1 MTGAEAQLRYP
12 SRLKVETMKKLL
24 FILAAVVLAVGCTD
38 KPEFDAPGTGTAQ
51 SMELVYD
58 TASITT
64 ADEMFDQALNR
75 VDDFYRVNG
84 QYVKLTMYL
93 AKDGVFYLTTA
104 ALIEDDDDEINEGL
118 MLDCEIAKVEGN
130 FSNPVN
136 VNFKALLDE
145 DFSWQADLPDAV
157 VEQEPEAEQPENV
170 TVYREE
176 AESHPAYVVRYK
188 DSEGVVKFG
197 FVFTVNKVVLTQT
210 ITEEEVP
217 SGKPYVDPTIEEVP
231 YYNNA
236 LTLLYKAFDANGN
249 WVN

>member
-1 MTGAEAQLRYP
+1 
-12 SRLKVETMKKLL
+12 MKKLL

-38 KPEFDAPGTGTAQ
+38 KPEYKAPGTGMAQ

-58 TASITT
+58 TAQVTS
-64 ADEMFDQALNR
+64 ADAMFDQTLNR
-75 VDDFYRVNG
+75 VDNFYRVNG

-93 AKDGVFYLTTA
+93 ANDGVFYLTTSD
-104 ALIEDDDDEINEGL
+104 LIEDDTDEINAGA
-118 MLDCEIAKVEGN
+118 MLACEVAKVDGN
-130 FSNPVN
+130 FTNPVN
-136 VNFKALLDE
+136 VNFKALADE

-157 VEQEPEAEQPENV
+157 VEQEPEAEQPANV
-170 TVYREE
+170 TVYREDV
-176 AESHPAYVVRYK
+176 ESHPAYVVRYK

-197 FVFTVNKVVLTQT
+197 FVFTVNKVVLTET
-210 ITEEEVP
+210 IVEEEIP
-217 SGKPYVDPTIEEVP
+217 SGKPYVDPTIEEIP

>member
-1 MTGAEAQLRYP
+1 MTGAEALLRYP

-93 AKDGVFYLTTA
+93 AQDGVFYLSTA
-104 ALIEDDDDEINEGL
+104 ALIEDDQDEISAGL

-136 VNFKALLDE
+136 VNF
-145 DFSWQADLPDAV
+145 
-157 VEQEPEAEQPENV
+157 
-170 TVYREE
+170 
-176 AESHPAYVVRYK
+176 
-188 DSEGVVKFG
+188 
-197 FVFTVNKVVLTQT
+197 
-210 ITEEEVP
+210 
-217 SGKPYVDPTIEEVP
+217 
-231 YYNNA
+231 
-236 LTLLYKAFDANGN
+236 
-249 WVN
+249 

>member
-1 MTGAEAQLRYP
+1 
-12 SRLKVETMKKLL
+12 MKKLL

-93 AKDGVFYLTTA
+93 AQDGVFYLSTA
-104 ALIEDDDDEINEGL
+104 ALIEDDQDEISAGL

-136 VNFKALLDE
+136 VNFKA
-145 DFSWQADLPDAV
+145 
-157 VEQEPEAEQPENV
+157 
-170 TVYREE
+170 
-176 AESHPAYVVRYK
+176 
-188 DSEGVVKFG
+188 
-197 FVFTVNKVVLTQT
+197 
-210 ITEEEVP
+210 
-217 SGKPYVDPTIEEVP
+217 
-231 YYNNA
+231 
-236 LTLLYKAFDANGN
+236 
-249 WVN
+249 